1 MRYLGKLEG
10 IWVAIKADT
19 LSLTALQVGM
29 YRVMV
34 FGKLWR
40 FQKAVRRDT

>member
-10 IWVAIKADT
+10 ICAGIKADT
-19 LSLTALQVGM
+19 LFLTALQAGM